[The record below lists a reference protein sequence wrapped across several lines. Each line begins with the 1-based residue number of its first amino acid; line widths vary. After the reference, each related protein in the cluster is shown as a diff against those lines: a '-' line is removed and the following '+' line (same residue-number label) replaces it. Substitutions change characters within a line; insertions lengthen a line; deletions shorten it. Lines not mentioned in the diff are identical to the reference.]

1 MTSSREAQAALVKQ
15 TREFR
20 EEEGASFEAHKAEL
34 RSQHAEDITRLAER
48 LRLASQHAQQCQPEL
63 VLTEARAQTEENSAL
78 FWQAKYASC
87 EMTMQHELQSEGR
100 RTQQALDEKNEEI
113 SRCSNKVKAAQMQ
126 IRNVWHLEHSEADAA
141 KELRIMLQQNEQETE
156 TLCGHLEE
164 VDEDFKARLDHLQA
178 PLPDTP
184 LLSAD
189 SACLRRPRPKASK
202 NPYSAMPLLFKEFHQ
217 LSIEVP

>member
-1 MTSSREAQAALVKQ
+1 
-15 TREFR
+15 
-20 EEEGASFEAHKAEL
+20 
-34 RSQHAEDITRLAER
+34 
-48 LRLASQHAQQCQPEL
+48 
-63 VLTEARAQTEENSAL
+63 
-78 FWQAKYASC
+78 
-87 EMTMQHELQSEGR
+87 MQHELHSKGR
-100 RTQQALDEKNEEI
+100 RTQQALDEKNVEI

-126 IRNVWHLEHSEADAA
+126 IRNVWHLEHSEVDAA

-156 TLCGHLEE
+156 TLRGHLEE
-164 VDEDFKARLDHLQA
+164 VDEDFKARLGHLQA

-202 NPYSAMPLLFKEFHQ
+202 SPYSAMPLLFKEFPQ